1 MPKPFEPA
9 LTLDEIRKAF
19 PNFNSFELLKSG
31 GEGTVVKAINEKT
44 KNTIAL
50 KIYSPNHLQ
59 VRSELEAKKLL
70 KIDNPCLIRL
80 YNYNKITLRGMSCYY
95 TETSYIDGD
104 DLQTLCKNNYKF
116 SLEEVI
122 KVIVCISSC
131 IEDLWHE
138 KVVHCDIKPA
148 NIIKSG
154 DSYILVDLGI
164 AKYLDAST
172 LTATGMIM
180 GTMGYLAP
188 EQFNGRKNL
197 TLKADYYALGITVYE
212 LLTGYHP
219 FNYDQIAMLKSPV
232 PTLPMQIQVPH
243 QLKSLLSRMLDPV
256 PFKRPM
262 NHSDILESLK
272 EVL

>member
-1 MPKPFEPA
+1 MPKPFEPD
-9 LTLDEIRKAF
+9 LTVDEIREVF
-19 PNFNSFELLKSG
+19 PNFSSFELLKSG
-31 GEGTVVKAINEKT
+31 GEGTVVKAINENT
-44 KNTIAL
+44 KNIVAL

-59 VRSELEAKKLL
+59 LRSELEAKKLL
-70 KIDNPCLIRL
+70 KINNPYLIKL
-80 YNYNKITLRGMSCYY
+80 YNYNKITLRGVPCYY
-95 TETSYIDGD
+95 TETSYIYGD
-104 DLQTLCKNNYKF
+104 DLQTLSKNNYKF
-116 SLEEVI
+116 SVEEVI
-122 KVIVCISSC
+122 KIIVCISSC

-148 NIIKSG
+148 NIIKSN

-172 LTATGMIM
+172 MTAAGMIM

-197 TLKADYYALGITVYE
+197 TLKADYYALGITAFE

-219 FNYDQIAMLKSPV
+219 FNYNQLSMLNSPA
-232 PTLPMQIQVPH
+232 PNLPINIQVPY
-243 QLKSLLSRMLDPV
+243 QLKALLSRMLDPIA
-256 PFKRPM
+256 FKRPM
-262 NHSDILESLK
+262 NHSDILQSLK